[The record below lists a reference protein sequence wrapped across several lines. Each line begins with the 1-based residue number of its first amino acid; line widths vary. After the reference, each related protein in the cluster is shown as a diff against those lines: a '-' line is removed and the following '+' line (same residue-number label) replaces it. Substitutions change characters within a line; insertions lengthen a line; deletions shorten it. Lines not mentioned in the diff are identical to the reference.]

1 MDHFCGAL
9 HVKTKDIF
17 CFCAF
22 FCPLWKSGNCAN
34 LIVFSIFNLKTNM
47 KTQMV
52 LICGDFHIFNICQRY
67 NFLELLFLCADGIGG
82 RVIGQVVAVKVV
94 P

>member
-1 MDHFCGAL
+1 M
-9 HVKTKDIF
+9 
-17 CFCAF
+17 
-22 FCPLWKSGNCAN
+22 
-34 LIVFSIFNLKTNM
+34 FSIFNLKTNM
-47 KTQMV
+47 KTLMV